1 MPARAYHSTGRVPP
15 PWGEKLLAHPFE
27 VVQGIIAVA
36 FGAML
41 IAGEAWKSYVPSPPV
56 EQLSTWQ
63 AWTMGGSLLAGGIA
77 IITSMLAPMPDLEAE
92 YLVERAG
99 LLAATSGWVTYA
111 AAVYVWDPS
120 YGGALVLGIG
130 SSICLML
137 RFAVSYIAE
146 RGLCWVA
153 TMPGGRRVLRILGL
167 RS

>member
-15 PWGEKLLAHPFE
+15 PWGEKLLAHPIE
-27 VVQGIIAVA
+27 VVQGIIAA
-36 FGAML
+36 TFGAML
-41 IAGEAWKSYVPSPPV
+41 IAGEMWKSYVPSPPV

-77 IITSMLAPMPDLEAE
+77 IVTSMLAPMPDIEAE

-99 LLAATSGWVTYA
+99 LLAATSGWVTYV
-111 AAVYVWDPS
+111 AAVYVWDQS

-130 SSICLML
+130 SSTGLMI